1 MGLPSA
7 NSIRTAVVAMLL
19 VPLLVGSAFA
29 DSPSKRE
36 MDTHLAA
43 AADLVDAM
51 GGRQSVVEQIN
62 RVIPL
67 QMLALQKQFPTMT
80 ADSRRLIED
89 SLREEFMN
97 GVDLLLGRIAA
108 SYAHRFTTEEMRAMA
123 RFNRSDAGRKL
134 REQSDDLQREL
145 REISAKWGEEI
156 AKRVD
161 ERLREQRNKPAPLT
175 S

>member
-1 MGLPSA
+1 MRLPSGH
-7 NSIRTAVVAMLL
+7 SIRTAVVAMLL
-19 VPLLVGSAFA
+19 VPFMIATAFA
-29 DSPSKRE
+29 EAQSTRQ
-36 MDTHLAA
+36 MDARLMA

-51 GGRQSVVEQIN
+51 GGRESVVDQIN

-67 QMLALQKQFPTMT
+67 QMLSLQKQFPTMT
-80 ADSRRLIED
+80 AESRHMIET
-89 SLREEFMN
+89 SLRQEFMH

-123 RFNRSDAGRKL
+123 RFNRSEAGRKL

-145 REISAKWGEEI
+145 REISQKWGEEI
-156 AKRVD
+156 AKRVG
-161 ERLREQRNKPAPLT
+161 ERLQEQMHKPPPLT